1 MPDLQGESSIVTE
14 SDRRPIA
21 ARNLQP
27 VQRTAE
33 WLVRRQASPNGI
45 SVAGMIAAMIAGLC
59 FAATPGPSA
68 PSHLLWLLGALLVQ
82 ARLMANLLDGM
93 VAIGRGVASPV
104 GELYNEI
111 PDRISDTAV
120 LLGVGL
126 AVDQPALGFAAA
138 LAAMAT
144 AYVRAVGRSLGLKS
158 DFTGPMAKQHRMAVV
173 TALGVGCGLLPVAW
187 TATFPAIALWIIT
200 VGAVVT
206 AVRRLAGIARSMR
219 A

>member
-1 MPDLQGESSIVTE
+1 MTE

-27 VQRTAE
+27 VQKAAD

-45 SVAGMIAAMIAGLC
+45 SVAGMVAAGLGGLC
-59 FAATPGPSA
+59 FAATAWPDA
-68 PSHLLWLLGALLVQ
+68 PTRLLWLLGAFLVQ

-111 PDRISDTAV
+111 PDRVSDTAV
-120 LLGVGL
+120 LVGVGI
-126 AVDQPALGFAAA
+126 AAGQPTLGMAAA

-144 AYVRAVGRSLGLKS
+144 AYIRAVGRSLGLKS
-158 DFTGPMAKQHRMAVV
+158 DFSGPMAKQQRMAVV
-173 TALGVGCGLLPVAW
+173 TALGVACFLLPAAW
-187 TATFPAIALWIIT
+187 IGWGPGVALWVIT
-200 VGAVVT
+200 IGAAAT
-206 AVRRLAGIARSMR
+206 AVRRLLHIAQGLR